1 VQLGLVGARRT
12 PATNA
17 VCGFCIGAQAG
28 MLVRC
33 VQVGLLPVAAVCI
46 VTIGVGL
53 LVRRRWAAQTA
64 PWGRA

>member
-1 VQLGLVGARRT
+1 
-12 PATNA
+12 
-17 VCGFCIGAQAG
+17 

-33 VQVGLLPVAAVCI
+33 VQVGLLPVAAVC
-46 VTIGVGL
+46 VMTIGVGL